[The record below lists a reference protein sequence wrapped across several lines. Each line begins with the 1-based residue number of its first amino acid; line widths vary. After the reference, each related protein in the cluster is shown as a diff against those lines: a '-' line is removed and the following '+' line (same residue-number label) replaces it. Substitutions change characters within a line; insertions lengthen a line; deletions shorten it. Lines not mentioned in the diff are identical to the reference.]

1 MGKFEVIGPV
11 INGLNKSVH
20 VLQIGSSVTEIVNM
34 VAIAVLDAQCA
45 ERRLRD
51 GKCR

>member
-20 VLQIGSSVTEIVNM
+20 VLQIGASVTEIVNI
-34 VAIAVLDAQCA
+34 VTIAVMDAQSVEARKQQKECY
-45 ERRLRD
+45 
-51 GKCR
+51 